1 MELEIL
7 KSIQSISNNFF
18 DVFFE
23 IITIFGEEL
32 FIIPVLAVI
41 YWGIDKRFGEYIG
54 FSIFS
59 SLLVNN
65 FLKDIFK
72 FNRPIGEEN
81 IRSLRVET
89 ATGYSFPSGHS
100 QGAGTF
106 YSSLSF
112 YIRKKIIYL
121 FSFIM
126 IILIGFSRLYL
137 GVHYPKDVLVGIILG
152 VFISYITYFFY
163 YRVLS
168 RNKMYIILLMIF
180 APLLLFVESADFYK
194 IYGSYF
200 GFVLGIIL
208 EKKYINFNTDIK
220 FIKKFLRIFLGI
232 GLIFILKI
240 SLKIFFVDH
249 VIFDMIRYFF
259 IVFFGIGIYPMIF
272 KKLSF

>member
-112 YIRKKIIYL
+112 YIRKKTIYF

-272 KKLSF
+272 NKFSF

>member
-41 YWGIDKRFGEYIG
+41 YWGIDKRFGEYMG

-112 YIRKKIIYL
+112 YIRKKIIYF

-272 KKLSF
+272 NKLSF

>member
-7 KSIQSISNNFF
+7 KSIQSINNNFF

-112 YIRKKIIYL
+112 YIRKKTIYF

-272 KKLSF
+272 NKLSF

>member
-7 KSIQSISNNFF
+7 KSIQSINNNFF

-41 YWGIDKRFGEYIG
+41 YWGIDKRFGEYMG

-112 YIRKKIIYL
+112 YIRKKIIYF

-272 KKLSF
+272 NKLSF

>member
-7 KSIQSISNNFF
+7 KSIQSINNNFF

-112 YIRKKIIYL
+112 YIRKKTIYF

-240 SLKIFFVDH
+240 SLKNFFVDH

-272 KKLSF
+272 NKLSF

>member
-7 KSIQSISNNFF
+7 KSIQSINNNFF

-41 YWGIDKRFGEYIG
+41 YWGIDKRFGEYMG

-112 YIRKKIIYL
+112 YIRKKIIYF

-180 APLLLFVESADFYK
+180 TPLLLFVESADFYK

>member
-7 KSIQSISNNFF
+7 KSIQSINNNFF

-41 YWGIDKRFGEYIG
+41 YWGIDKRFGEYMG

-112 YIRKKIIYL
+112 YIRKKIIYF

-272 KKLSF
+272 NKFSF

>member
-7 KSIQSISNNFF
+7 KSIQSINNNFF

-112 YIRKKIIYL
+112 YIRKKIIYF

-180 APLLLFVESADFYK
+180 TPLLLFVESADFYK

>member
-7 KSIQSISNNFF
+7 KSIQSINNNFF

-41 YWGIDKRFGEYIG
+41 YWGIDKRFGEYMG

-112 YIRKKIIYL
+112 YIRKKIIYF

-194 IYGSYF
+194 VYGSYF

-272 KKLSF
+272 NKLSF